1 MSALQLESSR
11 KQLIP
16 RASRPTMYHWQ
27 QCLGYFSKSLT
38 LRLEGRTAD
47 AMLVTSTLINGLGF
61 ALVQASAPEHSWP
74 LRSND
79 DDLQWL
85 SLQGGINLVFGA
97 VQPLGEDSALG
108 RLFAQAVDEDAA
120 DGLVAPECPQFIAL
134 SILCDMA
141 TSPTAPT
148 NPYVSALL
156 LLQPLL
162 LLPCNATTLL
172 AHLSFIGNISRSF
185 ISLLRAKDHRA
196 LLIFACW
203 YAGIC
208 EYDCWWTL
216 QRSRIEGTAIII
228 FLERNGNADI
238 REVLEWPARKLGY
251 ALNSDKPRVDDASTA
266 QTLIP
271 CSPM

>member
-1 MSALQLESSR
+1 
-11 KQLIP
+11 
-16 RASRPTMYHWQ
+16 MYHWQ
-27 QCLGYFSKSLT
+27 QCLGYFSKNLSF
-38 LRLEGRTAD
+38 RLEGRTAD

-61 ALVQASAPEHSWP
+61 ALIQASSPENSWP
-74 LRSND
+74 LRSSD

-85 SLQGGINLVFGA
+85 SLQGGINVVFGA

-120 DGLVAPECPQFIAL
+120 NGTIAPESPQFSAL
-134 SILCDMA
+134 SILCDTA
-141 TSPTAPT
+141 TSPTAST
-148 NPYVSALL
+148 NPYVSVLL

-162 LLPCNATTLL
+162 SLACNAATLI
-172 AHLSFIGNISRSF
+172 AHLSFIGNIPRSF

-238 REVLEWPARKLGY
+238 REVLDWPARRLGY
-251 ALNSDKPRVDDASTA
+251 TLNSDKLRRDNTSTA
-266 QTLIP
+266 QTLVP
-271 CSPM
+271 CRPM